1 MAPCHVLLGLQARR
15 RKPRIIRY
23 NHEHQGPAHDGRAQ
37 RRCRRNMS
45 THTLAF
51 MMTSLLILLMFV
63 TLPGR
68 PDR

>member
-1 MAPCHVLLGLQARR
+1 MTPWTSSLALLLVAASLASSDTAMSTQGRPMTDARNDVALE
-15 RKPRIIRY
+15 Y
-23 NHEHQGPAHDGRAQ
+23 V
-37 RRCRRNMS
+37 S

-51 MMTSLLILLMFV
+51 MMISLLIWLMFV